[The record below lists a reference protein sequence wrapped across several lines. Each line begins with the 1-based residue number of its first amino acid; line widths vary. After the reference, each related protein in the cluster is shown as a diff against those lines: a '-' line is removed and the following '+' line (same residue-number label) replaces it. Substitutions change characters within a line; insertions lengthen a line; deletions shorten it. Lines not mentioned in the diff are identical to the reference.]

1 MIRYLSDIM
10 SGNISFADLVIYA
23 SSIAFVV
30 FCATPLHE
38 FAHALIAVKLGDETP
53 RLRGRLTIN
62 PTAHIDKRGA
72 IMIFLFGFGYAKP
85 VEVRMRNFKNPK
97 RDMALVALAG
107 PVCNII
113 QSLVFML
120 LYNALKYTSV
130 NIENIML
137 VYMSF
142 FFYYAAIINT
152 NLAVFNLLPIPPLD
166 GSRLATALL
175 PAKYYYKIMQYER
188 YIMLGLFVLLFT
200 GILSTPLSYVSSA
213 IISLLNV
220 ITEIPCPSTNPS
232 AST

>member
-1 MIRYLSDIM
+1 MLRYLSDIL
-10 SGNISFADLVIYA
+10 SGDFDVIDLIIYV
-23 SSIAFVV
+23 SSMAFVV

-38 FAHALIAVKLGDETP
+38 FAHALIAVKLGDDTP

-62 PTAHIDKRGA
+62 PMAHIDKRGA
-72 IMIFLFGFGYAKP
+72 LMIFLFGFGYAKP
-85 VEVRMRNFKNPK
+85 VEVRMRKFKKPK

-107 PVCNII
+107 PVCNVL
-113 QSLVFML
+113 QAFVFMFI
-120 LYNALKYTSV
+120 YNALKYASV
-130 NIENIML
+130 NVGNVML

-188 YIMLGLFVLLFT
+188 YIMIGLFVLLFT
-200 GILSTPLSYVSSA
+200 GILSTPLSILSNLV
-213 IISLLNV
+213 ISLLNSV
-220 ITEIPCPSTNPS
+220 TEIPFTMIG
-232 AST
+232 

>member
-1 MIRYLSDIM
+1 MLRYLSDIL
-10 SGNISFADLVIYA
+10 SGNFDIVDLIIYV

-38 FAHALIAVKLGDETP
+38 FAHALIAVKLGDDTP

-72 IMIFLFGFGYAKP
+72 LMIFLFGFGYAKP
-85 VEVRMRNFKNPK
+85 VEVRMRKFKNPK
-97 RDMALVALAG
+97 RDMAIVALAG

-113 QSLVFML
+113 QGLVL
-120 LYNALKYTSV
+120 LFIYNALYHFGSS
-130 NIENIML
+130 NDNML
-137 VYMSF
+137 MSYMGMF
-142 FFYYAAIINT
+142 FFYAAVINV

-166 GSRLATALL
+166 GSRLVTALL

-200 GILSTPLSYVSSA
+200 GILSTPLSFISGAVL
-213 IISLLNV
+213 SLLDSV
-220 ITEIPCPSTNPS
+220 
-232 AST
+232 ASILFV